1 MCYVS
6 SIVLRLPVQLLV
18 EYFEAK
24 FHDLHQV
31 LQCRAEGTTSR
42 SSGGTAR
49 QRNLTVFYCI
59 FLILFLNSTW
69 LKWLLWYVS
78 LPRCSFVCGMVSKWW
93 SFRSRP
99 GNCETAARFRI
110 IWEEKQ
116 MQACTRAGIHTH
128 THTWWEK
135 IFWGYSFSHQPWSSP
150 LLDFA
155 CSLLLHCIS
164 LYYWVLPRL
173 LGVLLG

>member
-18 EYFEAK
+18 EYFEAN

-42 SSGGTAR
+42 SSGGTTR
-49 QRNLTVFYCI
+49 QRNLTVFYGI

-128 THTWWEK
+128 RHTWWED
-135 IFWGYSFSHQPWSSP
+135 ILRIHLFPTN
-150 LLDFA
+150 LEAAL
-155 CSLLLHCIS
+155 CLIS
-164 LYYWVLPRL
+164 LAHCFWIRAGLTYWYLASQYPKVVP
-173 LGVLLG
+173 